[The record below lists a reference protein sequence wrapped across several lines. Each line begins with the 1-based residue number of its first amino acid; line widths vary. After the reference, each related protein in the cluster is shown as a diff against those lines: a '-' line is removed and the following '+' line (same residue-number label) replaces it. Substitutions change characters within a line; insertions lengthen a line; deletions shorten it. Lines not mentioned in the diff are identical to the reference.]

1 MSSLVPQLTADGSYT
16 FFSEEFQE
24 HFHSQ
29 VGAKREA
36 KEKFLLPCRI
46 AELAQ
51 QPQLRLLDVCY
62 GLGHNTAAALTEI
75 WRVNP
80 HCQVTLFALEKDQ
93 AIALDS
99 IQQNILAAYP
109 ETVVSLLWELSE
121 NLQVETGRFKAQLLT
136 GDARQTIQ
144 RVIQANFQADAI
156 FLDPFSPPKCPQLWT
171 VEFLNLVAQC
181 LASDG
186 YLATYSCA
194 AAVRVALQ
202 AAGLKLGKTPGVGRK
217 SPGTLA
223 RFIPENLT
231 PLSQQEQEHLLT
243 NAAIAYRDPTLQ
255 DDAATI
261 LQRRRDE
268 QKSSQRESTS
278 HWKKRWLALNST
290 VPENDAHSPTTK

>member
-1 MSSLVPQLTADGSYT
+1 MPSLVPQLTADGSYT
-16 FFSEEFQE
+16 FFSDEFQE

-36 KEKFLLPCRI
+36 TEKFLIPCRI
-46 AELAQ
+46 AELAHR
-51 QPQLRLLDVCY
+51 PQLRLLDICY

-75 WRVNP
+75 WRINP

-109 ETVVSLLWELSE
+109 TLVVDCLRELSE
-121 NLQVETGRFKAQLLT
+121 NLQVEIPRLKAQLLI

-144 RVIQANFQADAI
+144 QVLQANFQADAI

-171 VEFLNLVAQC
+171 VEFLDLVARC
-181 LASDG
+181 LAPEG

-202 AAGLKLGKTPGVGRK
+202 GAGLQLGTTPGVGRK

-223 RFIPENLT
+223 RFIPADLT
-231 PLSQQEQEHLLT
+231 QLSQQEQEHLLT

-278 HWKKRWLALNST
+278 HWKKRWLTLNLAA
-290 VPENDAHSPTTK
+290 PENDAHSPTTE

>member
-1 MSSLVPQLTADGSYT
+1 MTSLEPQLTADGSYT
-16 FFSEEFQE
+16 FFSKEFQE
-24 HFHSQ
+24 YFHSQ

-36 KEKFLLPCRI
+36 EEKFLIPCRI
-46 AELAQ
+46 AALAQ

-62 GLGHNTAAALTEI
+62 GLGHNSAAALMEI

-80 HCQVTLFALEKDQ
+80 RCQVVLYALERDQ

-99 IQQNILAAYP
+99 IHQNVLAAYP
-109 ETVVSLLWELSE
+109 EMVVSLLWELSE

-136 GDARQTIQ
+136 GDARQSIQ
-144 RVIQANFQADAI
+144 RVIEANFQADAI

-171 VEFLNLVAQC
+171 VEFLGLVAQC
-181 LASDG
+181 LAPEG

-202 AAGLKLGKTPGVGRK
+202 EAGLYLGATPGVGRK

-231 PLSQQEQEHLLT
+231 LLSQQEQEHLLT

-268 QKSSQRESTS
+268 QKFSQRESTS

-290 VPENDAHSPTTK
+290 GRGSG